1 MYKRIFAFGCSM
13 TRYRW
18 PTWADIYASD
28 KATEFYNYGHSG
40 SGNQFIANQIVE
52 TSQRFNWDDE
62 DLILVMWSSITRED
76 RYVTRI
82 LSGSKQEWNRNMPV
96 NEHGK
101 LKGGWLLPGNIYSQ
115 DLYDEQFMDMFV
127 SEKGYLI
134 RDLATIK
141 LTESFLSNF
150 KYKMF
155 QMAPFECEDKDHEEE
170 VYEIYDKPNYPC
182 LLDSVG
188 GEWPHIKCTFD
199 NSYDSDRHP
208 DPNMHF
214 EFLEYTGMEPTD
226 NMREFTNK
234 WQNKVS
240 NSLSHQEVGWDAGEV
255 IRI

>member
-1 MYKRIFAFGCSM
+1 MSKRIFAFGCSM

-28 KATEFYNYGHSG
+28 KTTQFYNYAHSG
-40 SGNQFIANQIVE
+40 AGNQFIANQIVE
-52 TSQRFNWDDE
+52 TCKRFNWNDD
-62 DLILVMWSSITRED
+62 DLILIMWSSITRED
-76 RYVTRI
+76 RYVTEI
-82 LSGSKQEWNRNMPV
+82 ISGSKQEWNRNMPV

-115 DLYDEQFMDMFV
+115 DLYDEEFVNQFS
-127 SEKGYLI
+127 SEKGYLM

-155 QMAPFECEDKDHEEE
+155 QMSPFECVDEDHNDE
-170 VYEIYDKPNYPC
+170 VYKIYDKPNYPC
-182 LLDSVG
+182 LLDCIG
-188 GEWPHIKCTFD
+188 GEWPHIKCTYD

-208 DPNMHF
+208 DPSMHF
-214 EFLEYTGMEPTD
+214 EFLRYAGMQTTD
-226 NMREFTNK
+226 SMREFANK

-240 NSLSHQEVGWDAGEV
+240 NSISHEEVGWDAGEV
-255 IRI
+255 VRL

>member
-13 TRYRW
+13 TKYRW

-28 KATEFYNYGHSG
+28 KTTEFYNYGHSG
-40 SGNQFIANQIVE
+40 AGNQFIANQIVE

-76 RYVTRI
+76 RYVT
-82 LSGSKQEWNRNMPV
+82 E
-96 NEHGK
+96 
-101 LKGGWLLPGNIYSQ
+101 WLLPGNIYSQ

-150 KYKMF
+150 KHKMF
-155 QMAPFECEDKDHEEE
+155 QMAPFECEDKDHNDE

-182 LLDSVG
+182 LLDCVG

-199 NSYDSDRHP
+199 DSYDSDRHP

-214 EFLEYTGMEPTD
+214 EFLEYAGMQPTD
-226 NMREFTNK
+226 NMKKFANK
-234 WQNKVS
+234 WQDKVDIS
-240 NSLSHQEVGWDAGEV
+240 CTHDQVNWDDSYLTEKGWIE
-255 IRI
+255 RL